1 MADWFGSQALQ
12 TDELWSPSRAA
23 CSGVGES
30 GSILQVA
37 LNWQPHIMQKSFISQ
52 TVWANK
58 MNSLWLPPACDA
70 RNIVSS
76 AQMEKSLLGTAN
88 KESRDTDLPGQ
99 CESLWPCLTKRIV
112 KITDWQCGSHAD
124 ADAWRLLYCERQW
137 WEAPT
142 YELHYSAFIA

>member
-1 MADWFGSQALQ
+1 MITLKGSLLWGRGVRKHL
-12 TDELWSPSRAA
+12 TGCTELTATYNA
-23 CSGVGES
+23 KE
-30 GSILQVA
+30 LYQ
-37 LNWQPHIMQKSFISQ
+37 SQ

-124 ADAWRLLYCERQW
+124 ADA
-137 WEAPT
+137 
-142 YELHYSAFIA
+142 